1 MIRVLVV
8 DDSAVVRKI
17 FSQELARDPEIEV
30 VATAPDPYVARDKIV
45 QCEPDV
51 ITLDIEMPRMDG
63 ITFLRKL
70 IEHHPLPVVVVS
82 SLTPQGGSLA
92 MEALDSGAVEV
103 LCKPGSAYTV
113 GDMAV
118 ELIDK
123 VKAASRAKVQKKVAC
138 PDGGS
143 AKVRLALTRT
153 TNKVIAIGASTG
165 GTNALQD
172 LIEVLPPDAPGM
184 VIVQHMPEHFTR
196 SFAERL
202 NGLSA
207 VEVREAEDGDGVING
222 RALIAP
228 GNYHMMLRR
237 SGARYYV
244 QVRPG
249 PLVSRH
255 RPSVDVL
262 FHSVAKYAGVNGVG
276 VILTGMGN
284 DGAKG
289 MLEMHEAGA
298 FNLAQDQATSVVYG
312 MPKEAVAAGGVDEVL
327 PLEKIAAAMLKAA
340 ERPAGAPAVE
350 PPRSARVCQCRR
362 LIEVNRG

>member
-1 MIRVLVV
+1 
-8 DDSAVVRKI
+8 
-17 FSQELARDPEIEV
+17 
-30 VATAPDPYVARDKIV
+30 VARDKIV

-82 SLTPQGGSLA
+82 SLTPQGGNLA

-113 GDMAV
+113 GDMTV

-123 VKAASRAKVQKKVAC
+123 VKAASRAKVKKKAAR
-138 PDGGS
+138 PGGGS
-143 AKVRLALTRT
+143 AKERLALTHT
-153 TNKVIAIGASTG
+153 TNRVIAIGASTG

-172 LIEVLPPDAPGM
+172 LIEALPPDAPGM

-202 NGLSA
+202 NRLSA

-244 QVRPG
+244 QVRQG

-262 FHSVAKYAGVNGVG
+262 FHSVAKYAGANAVG

-289 MLEMHEAGA
+289 MLEMHDAGA

-350 PPRSARVCQCRR
+350 APRSAQVGTGRR
-362 LIEVNRG
+362 RIEVNRG